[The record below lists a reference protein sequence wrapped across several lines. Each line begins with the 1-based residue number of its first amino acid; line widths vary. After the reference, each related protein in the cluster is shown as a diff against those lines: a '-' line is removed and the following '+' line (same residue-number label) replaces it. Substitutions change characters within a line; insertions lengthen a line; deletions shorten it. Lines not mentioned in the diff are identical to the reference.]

1 MSLFRDMDLYKG
13 IIILSLLL
21 IPGALGFVFW
31 VQGEL
36 QAAQAAVAAA
46 ERPRTGEIEK
56 IGALQRQFETV
67 DQNAASV
74 RTSGGS
80 PAVYFQ
86 NQITTSS
93 KGTIGANDYEVS
105 PEKTSA
111 VPGRRDAQDQLVS
124 INFRKGLVLPRA
136 LIHALV
142 FNCESAGVQVWKLR
156 RLRVSNVEIAKLRN
170 QAPPQTVADDW
181 EIGTLEF
188 ARRKPAAQR

>member
-1 MSLFRDMDLYKG
+1 M
-13 IIILSLLL
+13 
-21 IPGALGFVFW
+21 P
-31 VQGEL
+31 
-36 QAAQAAVAAA
+36 AAACSPTAAAVINDTTA
-46 ERPRTGEIEK
+46 TGPTASTRLLPNTAYNSK
-56 IGALQRQFETV
+56 GATL
-67 DQNAASV
+67 AYSP
-74 RTSGGS
+74 TSGGS

-124 INFRKGLVLPRA
+124 IQFRKGLVLPRA

-156 RLRVSNVEIAKLRN
+156 RLRVSNVEISKLRN